1 MEEVDEFE
9 KKVKDKLFLQKR
21 LETNAEKHEDTKEAY
36 KLAMA
41 DTILLFTAMTKVAEK
56 LIDKN
61 LKEEE
66 VPAELVEVY
75 KAYKF

>member
-41 DTILLFTAMTKVAEK
+41 DTMLLFTAMTKVA
-56 LIDKN
+56 
-61 LKEEE
+61 
-66 VPAELVEVY
+66 
-75 KAYKF
+75 